1 MKSDRQNNLN
11 GWDKEIGE
19 LISAASGGFL
29 FGIPLLYT
37 MEVWFIGSFIQPPIL
52 LSVLVIMFVVVVLLN
67 KIEGF
72 REQQAQTFWETTA
85 ESIETLAIGIVCTT
99 LMLIVLGRIDLETP
113 LSEILGKIIFES
125 VPFCLGVAFSRSL
138 LTGNTKIDFDPE
150 DQQSTGGSSS
160 KGDIWHDSLADFG
173 ATLIGTLF
181 VAFSIAPT
189 EEVIMLAASF
199 SPLELLILIFV
210 SLYISYGIVFAAQF
224 TNYDQ
229 RHQQQGLFQN
239 PQTETIIS
247 YLISLIAGIIM
258 LWFFH
263 QLTFSDP
270 WFIWLRYG
278 IILGFPASIGG
289 AAGRLTV

>member
-1 MKSDRQNNLN
+1 MKSDRQENLN

-37 MEVWFIGSFIQPPIL
+37 MEVWFIGSFVKPPIL
-52 LSVLVIMFVVVVLLN
+52 LSILIIIFFIVVLVN

-72 REQQAQTFWETTA
+72 REQQAQNFWETSA

-113 LSEILGKIIFES
+113 LTEILGKIIFES

-138 LTGNTKIDFDPE
+138 LTGNTKIDFEQE
-150 DQQSTGGSSS
+150 DQQSSEISNS
-160 KGDIWHDSLADFG
+160 KGGVWRDTIADFG

-189 EEVIMLAASF
+189 DEVIMLAASF
-199 SPLELLILIFV
+199 SPLELLILMIV
-210 SLYISYGIVFAAQF
+210 TLYTSYGIVFAAQF

-229 RHQQQGLFQN
+229 RHKQQGLFQS

-258 LWFFH
+258 LWLFH

-270 WFIWLRYG
+270 WIVWLRYG